1 MHKLGLIGGTG
12 PESTL
17 LYYRE
22 LTHRVEEKSGALP
35 PLVIES
41 LSVYRVLEYC
51 QKNDDAGLAAYL
63 LDGINNLARAGAEA
77 ATLTGIT
84 PHRVFDRLQA
94 ASPLPLISMLDVSA
108 AAAVQAGY
116 SKLLLLGTGPTMAG
130 TFARAAFEKR
140 GIEVVVPTPDQQATI
155 HHLIATELERG
166 IIRPAS
172 QERLLA
178 ITRAQVAATGAQAV
192 VLGCTELP
200 LAFAGKALP
209 VPVLDVLQVHLEQ
222 LVKFIL
228 AGEIKD

>member
-108 AAAVQAGY
+108 RRRCRLVIPSCSCWAPGRRWRGPLPGRP
-116 SKLLLLGTGPTMAG
+116 SKSGGLRSWCPPRTS
-130 TFARAAFEKR
+130 
-140 GIEVVVPTPDQQATI
+140 
-155 HHLIATELERG
+155 
-166 IIRPAS
+166 RPPF
-172 QERLLA
+172 
-178 ITRAQVAATGAQAV
+178 TT
-192 VLGCTELP
+192 
-200 LAFAGKALP
+200 
-209 VPVLDVLQVHLEQ
+209 
-222 LVKFIL
+222 
-228 AGEIKD
+228 